1 MNHRKSD
8 RVNAESPRDAAHI
21 RALILPALVLTAAL
35 AAGCAGVRTD
45 ARATDAITVERVD
58 STHAEITS
66 AQVREVPDGIQ
77 VWGRLHKKF
86 RGRSPI
92 QGHLHI
98 EALDA
103 TGTLLAEVITQY
115 RRLNPKMGLS
125 EFAQPLAVSPDQ
137 VQVVRITH
145 HLEHAAGG

>member
-1 MNHRKSD
+1 M
-8 RVNAESPRDAAHI
+8 
-21 RALILPALVLTAAL
+21 
-35 AAGCAGVRTD
+35 RTD

-66 AQVREVPDGIQ
+66 ARVREAPDGLQ
-77 VWGRLHKKF
+77 VWGRLQKKL

-98 EALDA
+98 VALDENGA
-103 TGTLLAEVITQY
+103 LLAEATAPY

-125 EFAQPLAVSPDQ
+125 EFAHPLAVSPDQ
-137 VQVVRITH
+137 VRVVRITH
-145 HLEHAAGG
+145 HLAHATGGRGEGNTPCLGGRRR